1 MSKTFSTRLS
11 DSHSDNRQS
20 KIPNLKWAA
29 FLTILVSLAGCLGIA
44 AAQQPKKVPRIG
56 VLFPGLPSTYSLR
69 AEAFLQGLRDLGYVD
84 GKTIEIEWRWGEDKV
99 GRLPNLAAELVR
111 LNVDVIVTSGTPAS
125 KALKNATIPIVMAL
139 VGDPVGTGLVASLAR
154 PGGNLTGLTNIAPDL
169 SGKRLELLK
178 EVVPNA
184 SRVAAMLNPTT
195 SVVQFEL
202 KEAQVAARGL
212 GVQLQPIEA
221 SDSNSLQE
229 AFATMTRN
237 RVRALI
243 VLTDGIFYS
252 QRSRIVELATKNRL
266 PAMYFQPEFTDDGG
280 LMSYAPNTNQF
291 FRRSAL
297 YVDKILKGAK
307 PADLPVEQ
315 PTKFE
320 LVINLRAAKQI
331 GLTIPPNVLARADKV
346 IK

>member
-1 MSKTFSTRLS
+1 
-11 DSHSDNRQS
+11 
-20 KIPNLKWAA
+20 
-29 FLTILVSLAGCLGIA
+29 
-44 AAQQPKKVPRIG
+44 
-56 VLFPGLPSTYSLR
+56 
-69 AEAFLQGLRDLGYVD
+69 
-84 GKTIEIEWRWGEDKV
+84 
-99 GRLPNLAAELVR
+99 
-111 LNVDVIVTSGTPAS
+111 
-125 KALKNATIPIVMAL
+125 MAL

-252 QRSRIVELATKNRL
+252 QRSWIVELL
-266 PAMYFQPEFTDDGG
+266 
-280 LMSYAPNTNQF
+280 
-291 FRRSAL
+291 
-297 YVDKILKGAK
+297 
-307 PADLPVEQ
+307 
-315 PTKFE
+315 
-320 LVINLRAAKQI
+320 
-331 GLTIPPNVLARADKV
+331 
-346 IK
+346 

>member
-1 MSKTFSTRLS
+1 
-11 DSHSDNRQS
+11 
-20 KIPNLKWAA
+20 
-29 FLTILVSLAGCLGIA
+29 
-44 AAQQPKKVPRIG
+44 
-56 VLFPGLPSTYSLR
+56 
-69 AEAFLQGLRDLGYVD
+69 
-84 GKTIEIEWRWGEDKV
+84 
-99 GRLPNLAAELVR
+99 
-111 LNVDVIVTSGTPAS
+111 LNVDVIVTSGTPTS
-125 KALKNATIPIVMAL
+125 KALKNATRTIPIVMAL
-139 VGDPVGTGLVASLAR
+139 VGDPVGTGLVARLAR
-154 PGGNLTGLTNIAPDL
+154 PRGNLTGLTNIAPDL

-178 EVVPNA
+178 EVVLNA

-229 AFATMTRN
+229 SFANMNRN

-252 QRSRIVELATKNRL
+252 QRSRIVELSRKNRL

-297 YVDKILKGAK
+297 YVDKMLKGAK

-331 GLTIPPNVLARADKV
+331 GLTIPLNVLARADKV